1 MQTSETGLTLIRA
14 FEGKRLTG
22 YLDAVKVPTIGWG
35 HTEMAG
41 GAISYA
47 SGEKTTKV
55 LVGQSISEL
64 EARRLHERDMMQFE
78 GGVLRLLKRSP
89 RQFEYDAMVALAF
102 NIGLGAFGK
111 SSVLRKF
118 NAGDMQGA
126 ADAFLMWNKAGG
138 KALAG
143 LTRRRNAERALF
155 LGDVALASKY
165 AGVTLP
171 GHVARL
177 EHEPVDLPEESGAR
191 PDQPGKPAAQSSTVI
206 AASVG
211 AAVTTINGV
220 NDAIKPVQGAVEA
233 GKGLQAT
240 ITGLFSTPAVLIA
253 VVVVCA
259 AVWIIRERMRH
270 AREGGV

>member
-1 MQTSETGLTLIRA
+1 MQTSETGLALIRA

-41 GAISYA
+41 GVISYV

-55 LVGQSISEL
+55 LVGQSISEI

-102 NIGLGAFGK
+102 NIGLGAFGR
-111 SSVLRKF
+111 SSILRKF
-118 NAGDMQGA
+118 NAGDAQGA

-138 KALAG
+138 KVLAG

-155 LGDVALASKY
+155 LGDIAQASKY
-165 AGVTLP
+165 AQVTLP
-171 GHVARL
+171 GNGDRAHPPVA
-177 EHEPVDLPEESGAR
+177 ELPEESGTR
-191 PDQPGKPAAQSSTVI
+191 PDANQGTPDTKSSTILAQYGSI
-206 AASVG
+206 ATTASG
-211 AAVTTINGV
+211 LAAAFAGIEWK
-220 NDAIKPVQGAVEA
+220 AILALGAVA
-233 GKGLQAT
+233 VIGFSIWT
-240 ITGLFSTPAVLIA
+240 IL
-253 VVVVCA
+253 
-259 AVWIIRERMRH
+259 ERRRH
-270 AREGGV
+270 ARESGV